1 MNPTFIEDNTA
12 DLDLEPN
19 ARGNKAGNTSNKT
32 NKISNQLT
40 PYKLGMHFPP
50 I

>member
-1 MNPTFIEDNTA
+1 VNSIFIEDNTA
-12 DLDLEPN
+12 DLDLEP
-19 ARGNKAGNTSNKT
+19 KAKNNGVGNTSNKT
-32 NKISNQLT
+32 DKVGNQLA